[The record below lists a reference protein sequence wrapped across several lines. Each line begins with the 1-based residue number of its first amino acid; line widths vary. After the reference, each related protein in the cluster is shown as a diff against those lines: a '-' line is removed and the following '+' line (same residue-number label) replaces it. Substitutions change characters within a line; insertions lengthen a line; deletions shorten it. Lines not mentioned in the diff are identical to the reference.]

1 MKNAP
6 QNSEASP
13 ESLVIVTTHG
23 SFPLGGHK
31 WHGASASADGTIVSV
46 PANADNVLCI
56 VPSLKSAYTV
66 SSGQS
71 TSLPSTT
78 TIPEPT
84 LYILEG
90 ETPGDIATGR
100 HRTDNKYKYLGAM
113 KGPDGNVYCFPSG
126 SERVL
131 QIDTVKRVA
140 RSVGPNLRDNNMENL
155 FQNKVSMRF
164 ERGIFCSCYHD
175 EKYYELLPG
184 MERNSNFNRS
194 FALAIKKFCEQIV
207 FIFVEIMESHI
218 SGKMGL
224 QHTKKGVSTQYP

>member
-1 MKNAP
+1 MKHAP
-6 QNSEASP
+6 QNFGANA
-13 ESLVIVTTHG
+13 ESLVLVTTHG
-23 SFPLGGHK
+23 AFPLGGHK

-56 VPSLKSAYTV
+56 VPSLTSAYT
-66 SSGQS
+66 SSNGQS
-71 TSLPSTT
+71 ASFPS
-78 TIPEPT
+78 IPSMPEPT

-140 RSVGPNLRDNNMENL
+140 RSVGPNLRENDMESL
-155 FQNKVSMRF
+155 FQNKVCIRF
-164 ERGIFCSCYHD
+164 
-175 EKYYELLPG
+175 
-184 MERNSNFNRS
+184 
-194 FALAIKKFCEQIV
+194 
-207 FIFVEIMESHI
+207 
-218 SGKMGL
+218 
-224 QHTKKGVSTQYP
+224 